1 MNKTVNIN
9 LGGMFFHID
18 EDAYQKLNRYF
29 EAVKR
34 SLSNS
39 TGKDEIMKD
48 IEMRIA
54 ELLTEKNR
62 GEKQVVG
69 LKDVEEII
77 TVMGQPEDYRIDD
90 EEAAEP
96 AYNFSRRRTKKLYRD
111 KDNSMVGGVLAGFGH
126 YLGID
131 PLWLRI
137 IMVILLLGFGTGFL
151 IYIIL
156 WILMPAAITTTEKLE
171 MTGEPVTISNIE
183 KKVRQEFDT
192 ISEKFKNVDYDK
204 FGNQARNAGE
214 RIGSSLSDVL
224 LKIFSI
230 FGKLIGAF
238 LVVVAS
244 ATLASLVIGFITAGS
259 FSMVDFP
266 WQSYIDNFTDV
277 PLWIVGMLILIA
289 IGIPFFFLLILG
301 LKLLITNMK
310 SIGNPAKYTLLALW
324 IISIGTLVA
333 LGLQQATEVAFDA
346 KVVQKQKFDLNPKDT
361 LQIKFTYNDYFA
373 KSIYDREDFLF
384 AQDSAKTMVIYS
396 NNVTLRILKTDEKT
410 PYIQIEKKAEG
421 KSFAAARERAEK
433 INYGYKFKGNQLLL
447 DNYLLTDSKNKY
459 RHQKVEIF
467 LYLPEGTYFKP
478 DMTVQ
483 NYDHTDNGFFDL
495 WFDSDIYIYQMQ
507 SSQVKCLNCADVH
520 GEGEGEVWVD
530 EEQIAREAEQEARLE
545 VEREMQ
551 RQNIQNGQNIQAN
564 QNSSTTV
571 TINDKGVQIKKEGTE
586 GPQGNKPK
594 GLKMDKNGVIIK
606 NN

>member
-29 EAVKR
+29 DAVKR

-62 GEKQVVG
+62 GDKQVVG
-69 LKDVEEII
+69 IKDVEEVI

-90 EEAAEP
+90 DGAPEP
-96 AYNFSRRRTKKLYRD
+96 SYNYSTSAKKSRKLYRD
-111 KDNSMVGGVLAGFGH
+111 KDNAMVGGVLSGFGH

-131 PLWLRI
+131 ALWLRI

-151 IYIIL
+151 IYVIL
-156 WILMPAAITTTEKLE
+156 WILMPAANTTTEKLE

-183 KKVRQEFDT
+183 RKVREEFEN
-192 ISEKFKNVDYDK
+192 ISDKFKNVDYDK
-204 FGNQARNAGE
+204 MGNQVRSTGE
-214 RIGSSLSDVL
+214 KIGSSLSDVI

-230 FGKLIGAF
+230 LGKVIGAF
-238 LVVVAS
+238 LVVFAS
-244 ATLASLVIGFITAGS
+244 ATLGSLIIGVITAGS
-259 FSMVDFP
+259 ISMVDFP

-277 PLWIVGMLILIA
+277 PLWIVGMLILAA

-324 IISIGTLVA
+324 IISIGALTA

-346 KVVQKQKFDLNPKDT
+346 KVVQKQKIDLNPNDT
-361 LQIKFTYNDYFA
+361 LKIKFTYNDYYA
-373 KSIYDREDFLF
+373 KSIYDTEDFEF
-384 AQDSAKTMVIYS
+384 VQDSTNTLLIYS
-396 NNVTLRILKTDEKT
+396 NNVSLRIMKTDEKT

-421 KSFAAARERAEK
+421 KSFAVARERAEK
-433 INYGYKFKGNQLLL
+433 IKYNFKIEGNQLIL
-447 DNYLLTDSKNKY
+447 DNYLLTDIKNKY
-459 RHQKVEIF
+459 RNQEVEIF

-478 DMTVQ
+478 DMSVQ
-483 NYDHTDNGFFDL
+483 NYDHTDDGFFNL
-495 WFDSDIYIYQMQ
+495 WFDSDIYVYKMEA
-507 SSQVKCLNCADVH
+507 SQVKCLNCPPEA
-520 GEGEGEVWVD
+520 GEGAGEEVAYGVD
-530 EEQIAREAEQEARLE
+530 AED
-545 VEREMQ
+545 M
-551 RQNIQNGQNIQAN
+551 NIGAN
-564 QNSSTTV
+564 DSTSTTV
-571 TINDKGVQIKKEGTE
+571 TINEKGVQIKEGANA
-586 GPQGNKPK
+586 QQNKKVK
-594 GLKMDKNGVIIK
+594 GLKIDKDGVIIK
-606 NN
+606 TN

>member
-29 EAVKR
+29 DAVKR

-62 GEKQVVG
+62 GDKQVVG
-69 LKDVEEII
+69 IKDVEEVI

-90 EEAAEP
+90 DGAPEP
-96 AYNFSRRRTKKLYRD
+96 SYNYSTSAKKSRKLYRD
-111 KDNSMVGGVLAGFGH
+111 KDNAMVGGVLSGFGH

-131 PLWLRI
+131 ALWLRI

-151 IYIIL
+151 IYVIL
-156 WILMPAAITTTEKLE
+156 WILMPAANTTTEKLE

-183 KKVRQEFDT
+183 RKVREEFEN
-192 ISEKFKNVDYDK
+192 ISDKFKNVDYDK
-204 FGNQARNAGE
+204 MGNQVRSTGE
-214 RIGSSLSDVL
+214 KIGSSLSDVI

-230 FGKLIGAF
+230 LGKVIGAF
-238 LVVVAS
+238 LVVFAS
-244 ATLASLVIGFITAGS
+244 ATLGSLIIGVITAGS
-259 FSMVDFP
+259 ISMVDFP

-277 PLWIVGMLILIA
+277 PLWIVGMLILAA

-324 IISIGTLVA
+324 IISIGALTA

-346 KVVQKQKFDLNPKDT
+346 KVVQKQKIDLDPNDT
-361 LQIKFTYNDYFA
+361 LKIKFAYNDYYA
-373 KSIYDREDFLF
+373 KSIYDTEDFEF
-384 AQDSAKTMVIYS
+384 VQDSTNTLLIYS
-396 NNVTLRILKTDEKT
+396 NNVSLRIMKTDEKT

-421 KSFAAARERAEK
+421 KSFAVARQRAEK
-433 INYGYKFKGNQLLL
+433 IKYNFKIEGNQLIL
-447 DNYLLTDSKNKY
+447 DNYLLTDIKNKY
-459 RHQKVEIF
+459 RNQEVEIF

-483 NYDHTDNGFFDL
+483 NYDHTDDGFFNL
-495 WFDSDIYIYQMQ
+495 WFDSDIYVYKMEA
-507 SSQVKCLNCADVH
+507 SQVKCLNCPPEA
-520 GEGEGEVWVD
+520 GEGAGEEVAYGVD
-530 EEQIAREAEQEARLE
+530 AED
-545 VEREMQ
+545 M
-551 RQNIQNGQNIQAN
+551 NIGAN
-564 QNSSTTV
+564 DSTSTTV
-571 TINDKGVQIKKEGTE
+571 TINEKGVQIKEGANA
-586 GPQGNKPK
+586 QQNKKVK
-594 GLKMDKNGVIIK
+594 GLKIDKDGVIIK
-606 NN
+606 TN

>member
-90 EEAAEP
+90 EAAEQT
-96 AYNFSRRRTKKLYRD
+96 YNYSSSTRRPKKLYRD

-137 IMVILLLGFGTGFL
+137 IMVILLLGFGTGLL
-151 IYIIL
+151 IYIVL
-156 WILMPAAITTTEKLE
+156 WILMPAATTTTEKLE

-204 FGNQARNAGE
+204 IGNQARNAGE
-214 RIGSSLSDVL
+214 RIGSGLSDVL

-230 FGKLIGAF
+230 FGKVIGAL
-238 LVVVAS
+238 LVVIAS
-244 ATLASLVIGFITAGS
+244 ATLGSLIIGFITAGS
-259 FSMVDFP
+259 FSMVNFP

-333 LGLQQATEVAFDA
+333 LGLQQATELAFDA
-346 KVVQKQKFDLNPKDT
+346 KIVQKQKIDFNPKDT
-361 LQIKFTYNDYFA
+361 LKIKFTYNDYFA
-373 KSIYDREDFLF
+373 KDIYDTENFVI
-384 AQDSAKTMVIYS
+384 AQDSAKEMVIYS
-396 NNVTLRILKTDEKT
+396 NNVTLRILKTDEKV

-433 INYGYKFKGNQLLL
+433 INYNYKFKGNELIF
-447 DNYLLTDSKNKY
+447 DNYLLTDVKNKY

-478 DMTVQ
+478 DMSVQ
-483 NYDHTDNGFFDL
+483 NYDYTDNSFFDL

-507 SSQVKCLNCADVH
+507 SSQVKCLNCADEN
-520 GEGEGEVWVD
+520 GFAEGEAWID
-530 EEQIAREAEQEARLE
+530 EEQIAREAEAEARLE
-545 VEREMQ
+545 VEREME
-551 RQNIQNGQNIQAN
+551 RQNIHTG

-571 TINDKGVQIKKEGTE
+571 TINDKGVQIKKEATE
-586 GPQGNKPK
+586 GPQGTKSK
-594 GLKMDKNGVIIK
+594 GLKMDKDGVIIK